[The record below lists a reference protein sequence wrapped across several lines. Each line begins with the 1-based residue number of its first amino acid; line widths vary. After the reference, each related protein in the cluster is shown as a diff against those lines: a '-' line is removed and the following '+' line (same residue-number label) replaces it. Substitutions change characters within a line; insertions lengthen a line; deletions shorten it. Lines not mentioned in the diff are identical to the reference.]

1 MIRLILRLFGIRDF
15 EPCQSCENLKEQL
28 RYERETNFRLTDTI
42 VRIVSPKVTE
52 AAPQEIAPIA
62 QSSMLFSRRRA
73 ALEEKD
79 RQEAFIIAQKKH
91 LAQPDSSKD
100 IPRNP
105 DGSVTYGLER
115 YNEIEKLEKELG
127 VEES

>member
-1 MIRLILRLFGIRDF
+1 MIRLILRVFGIRDF

-28 RYERETNFRLTDTI
+28 RYERENNFRLTDTL

-52 AAPQEIAPIA
+52 AAPQEIAPVA

-91 LAQPDSSKD
+91 LAIPDLPSN
-100 IPRNP
+100 PRATGVITNIQ
-105 DGSVTYGLER
+105 SVE
-115 YNEIEKLEKELG
+115 ELEKELG